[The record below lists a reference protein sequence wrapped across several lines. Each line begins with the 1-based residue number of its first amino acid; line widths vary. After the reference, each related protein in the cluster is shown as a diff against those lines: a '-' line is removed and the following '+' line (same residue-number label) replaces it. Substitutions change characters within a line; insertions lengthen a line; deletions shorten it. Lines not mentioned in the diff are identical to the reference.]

1 MGTIEA
7 LMTWELAIVLLLLT
21 ATIVMFMLNRPR
33 MDAVAL
39 IMMTLLPLTGVI
51 SVSDALSGL
60 SDPNIVLIG
69 ALFVIGE
76 GLVRTGVAQRLG
88 DALVRRAGNSE
99 TRLIAFLMVV
109 VATIGSVMSS
119 TGVVAIFIPAVL
131 RIARNTGIAPGKL
144 MMPLSVGALISGMM
158 TLIGTPPN
166 LVVHSQLVRAGY
178 EGFQFFSFTVFGV
191 PILIVA
197 VIYMI
202 MTRHW
207 LSRRKP
213 AEETK
218 EKARKPRLSQ
228 WVEEYG
234 LTGREYRLRIGV
246 RSPWVGKRLR
256 ELQLRSEHGMNVLAI
271 ERQRRFAAQIVEP
284 SAETVLEAGDVLF
297 VDFKEPPAGLDGL
310 CQRFDLFELPMSDD
324 YLTDASQTVGM
335 VELMIPAESGLIGKT
350 AITAGFRTTYKL
362 SIVGIKRGKT
372 PITESLQDVVFRLG
386 DTLLVAGPWKAIKRL
401 RSDPRE
407 IIVLNMPAELDD
419 VIALPARA
427 PLAIASLAVVIAL
440 MVTGAVPNVQAAL
453 IGCLLLGLFRCIDIN
468 TVYRAIQ
475 WPTLFLIVGMLPFSI
490 ALQNTGGVDLAVQ
503 ALLGAMGDADPMI
516 MLIAVY
522 AVTAILGLF
531 ISNTATAVLMAPV
544 AIALATELGLPPQAF
559 GMTVALAASAAFITP
574 VSSPVNALVIGP
586 GNYRFVD
593 FVRVGLPLFFVVM
606 TASILLIRAVFF

>member
-1 MGTIEA
+1 
-7 LMTWELAIVLLLLT
+7 MTWELAIVSLLLT

>member
-1 MGTIEA
+1 
-7 LMTWELAIVLLLLT
+7 MTWELAIVLLLLT

-39 IMMTLLPLTGVI
+39 IMMTLLPLTGVVT
-51 SVSDALSGL
+51 VSEALSGL

-76 GLVRTGVAQRLG
+76 GLVRTGVAQRIG
-88 DALVRRAGNSE
+88 DALVRRAGSSE
-99 TRLIAFLMVV
+99 TRLIAVLMVV

-119 TGVVAIFIPAVL
+119 TGVVAIFIPAAL
-131 RIARNTGIAPGKL
+131 RIARNTGIPPGRL

-166 LVVHSQLVRAGY
+166 LVVHSQLVRTGY
-178 EGFQFFSFTVFGV
+178 EGFQFFSFTIFGV
-191 PILIVA
+191 PILIVS
-197 VIYMI
+197 VLYMVL
-202 MTRHW
+202 TRHW
-207 LSRRKP
+207 LSQRKP
-213 AEETK
+213 AEGSTNK
-218 EKARKPRLSQ
+218 RQKPRLAQ

-234 LTGREYRLRIGV
+234 LAEREYRLRIGV

-256 ELQLRSEHGMNVLAI
+256 ELQLRSDHDMNILAI
-271 ERQRRFAAQIVEP
+271 ERPRRFAVQIVEP
-284 SAETVLEAGDVLF
+284 SAETVLEAGDILF
-297 VDFKEPPAGLDGL
+297 VDFREPPSDLEEL
-310 CQRFDLFELPMSDD
+310 CQQLDLFKLPVTDD

-335 VELMIPAESGLIGKT
+335 VELMIPAESSLIGKT
-350 AITAGFRTTYKL
+350 PITAGFRSLYKL
-362 SIVGIKRGKT
+362 SIIGIKRGKK
-372 PITESLQDVVFRLG
+372 PVTESLLDESFRVG

-407 IIVLNMPAELDD
+407 IVVLNMPAELDD
-419 VIALPARA
+419 VIALPSRA
-427 PLAIASLAVVIAL
+427 PLAITALAVVIVL
-440 MVTGAVPNVQAAL
+440 MVTGVVPNVQAAL

-468 TVYRAIQ
+468 AVYRAIQ

-503 ALLGAMGDADPMI
+503 ALLGAMGDANPLI

-544 AIALATELGLPPQAF
+544 AVALAVELGIAPQAF
-559 GMTVALAASAAFITP
+559 AMTVALASSAAFITP
-574 VSSPVNALVIGP
+574 VSSPVNALVVGP

-606 TASILLIRAVFF
+606 TVSILLIRAVFF

>member
-7 LMTWELAIVLLLLT
+7 LMTWELAIVSLLLT

-335 VELMIPAESGLIGKT
+335 VELIIPAESGLIGKT

>member
-1 MGTIEA
+1 
-7 LMTWELAIVLLLLT
+7 MTWELAIVLLLLT

-39 IMMTLLPLTGVI
+39 IMMTLLPLTGVVT
-51 SVSDALSGL
+51 VSEALSGL

-76 GLVRTGVAQRLG
+76 GLVRTGVAQRIG
-88 DALVRRAGNSE
+88 DALVRRAGSSE
-99 TRLIAFLMVV
+99 TRLIALLMVV

-119 TGVVAIFIPAVL
+119 TGVVAIFIPAAL
-131 RIARNTGIAPGKL
+131 RIARNTGIPPGRL

-166 LVVHSQLVRAGY
+166 LVVHSQLVRTGY
-178 EGFQFFSFTVFGV
+178 EGFQFFSFTIFGV
-191 PILIVA
+191 PILIVS
-197 VIYMI
+197 VLYMVL
-202 MTRHW
+202 TRHW
-207 LSRRKP
+207 LSQRKP
-213 AEETK
+213 AEGSTNK
-218 EKARKPRLSQ
+218 RQKPRLAQ

-234 LTGREYRLRIGV
+234 LAEREYRLRIGV

-256 ELQLRSEHGMNVLAI
+256 ELQLRSDHDMNILAI
-271 ERQRRFAAQIVEP
+271 ERPRRFAVQIVEP
-284 SAETVLEAGDVLF
+284 SAETVLEAGDILF
-297 VDFKEPPAGLDGL
+297 VDFREPPSDLEEL
-310 CQRFDLFELPMSDD
+310 CQQLDLFKLPVTDD

-335 VELMIPAESGLIGKT
+335 VELMIPAESSLIGKT
-350 AITAGFRTTYKL
+350 PITAGFRSLYKL
-362 SIVGIKRGKT
+362 SIIGIKRGKK
-372 PITESLQDVVFRLG
+372 PVTESLLDESFRVG

-407 IIVLNMPAELDD
+407 IVVLNMPAELDD
-419 VIALPARA
+419 VIALPSRA
-427 PLAIASLAVVIAL
+427 PLAITALAVVIVL
-440 MVTGAVPNVQAAL
+440 MVTGVVPNVQAAL

-468 TVYRAIQ
+468 AVYRAIQ

-503 ALLGAMGDADPMI
+503 ALLSAMGDANPLI

-544 AIALATELGLPPQAF
+544 AVALAVELGIAPQAF
-559 GMTVALAASAAFITP
+559 AMTVALASSAAFITP
-574 VSSPVNALVIGP
+574 VSSPVNALVVGP

-606 TASILLIRAVFF
+606 TVSILLIRAVFF

>member
-1 MGTIEA
+1 
-7 LMTWELAIVLLLLT
+7 MTWELAIVLLLLT

-213 AEETK
+213 AEKTK